1 MNKALIVAK
10 HEFLNT
16 VVSKGFILVCI
27 VFPLLIAVPT
37 LLFTGS
43 IRSMV
48 TETSDSIGFVD
59 QTNSLQE
66 SKGFIKFSQEEQAKE
81 TLLQNEIKFF
91 FVVSSD
97 YYDTGKV
104 FFYSKGGPFSSVSTE
119 SVKEFIIENLL
130 RKSNLDERV
139 KERIRNPMDEEE
151 FQLDRR
157 GEVEKR
163 KSGISSFFPYLL
175 AVVLIMGMLTPSGYM
190 VQGIAAEK
198 ENKSVEILVSS
209 ISSNQLLTGK
219 ILGLG
224 SAAMLQVTIWLVL
237 GTAFTFLTPLGPVLQ
252 QMELPGLL
260 WMVVPYFILGCLLF
274 AASMACVGTFAG
286 SVREAQQSVQVFS
299 LLAVLPLIFLSS
311 ISQSPNSIV
320 ARVLTYIPYT
330 SPVTTMMR
338 LSLTEVPLYEII
350 VSIILLLISV
360 IVMIRLSARIFRI
373 EILMYGKKAN
383 LRNILKYLRG

>member
-1 MNKALIVAK
+1 
-10 HEFLNT
+10 
-16 VVSKGFILVCI
+16 
-27 VFPLLIAVPT
+27 
-37 LLFTGS
+37 
-43 IRSMV
+43 
-48 TETSDSIGFVD
+48 
-59 QTNSLQE
+59 
-66 SKGFIKFSQEEQAKE
+66 
-81 TLLQNEIKFF
+81 LLQNEIKFF

-104 FFYSKGGPFSSVSTE
+104 FFYSKGGLFSSVSTE

-130 RKSNLDERV
+130 RESNLDERV
-139 KERIRNPMDEEE
+139 KERIRNPMNQEE
-151 FQLDRR
+151 FELDRR
-157 GEVEKR
+157 GEIEKR

-237 GTAFTFLTPLGPVLQ
+237 GITLMFLTPLGPVLQ

-299 LLAVLPLIFLSS
+299 LLAVLPLLFLSS
-311 ISQSPNSIV
+311 ISQFPNSIV

-338 LSLTEVPLYEII
+338 LSLTEVPLFEII

-383 LRNILKYLRG
+383 LRNILRYLKG

>member
-1 MNKALIVAK
+1 MNKAFIVAK
-10 HEFLNT
+10 HEFLTT
-16 VVSKGFILVCI
+16 VGSKGFILVCI

-43 IRSMV
+43 IRSV
-48 TETSDSIGFVD
+48 VSKRPDAIGFVD

-66 SKGFIKFSQEEQAKE
+66 SKGFIKFPQEEQARE

-104 FFYSKGGPFSSVSTE
+104 FFYSRGGLFSSVSTE

-130 RKSNLDERV
+130 RESNLDERV
-139 KERIRNPMDEEE
+139 KERIRNPMNQEE
-151 FQLDRR
+151 FELDRR
-157 GEVEKR
+157 GEIEKR
-163 KSGISSFFPYLL
+163 KSGVSSLFPYLL

-190 VQGIAAEK
+190 VQGIAVEK

-237 GTAFTFLTPLGPVLQ
+237 GITFTFLTPLGPVLK

-286 SVREAQQSVQVFS
+286 SVREAQQSVQIFS

-311 ISQSPNSIV
+311 ISQSPNSII
-320 ARVLTYIPYT
+320 ARVLTYVPYT

-338 LSLTEVPLYEII
+338 LSLTEVPLFEII

-383 LRNILKYLRG
+383 LRNILRYLKG

>member
-1 MNKALIVAK
+1 MNKAFIVAK
-10 HEFLNT
+10 HEFLTT
-16 VVSKGFILVCI
+16 VGRKAFILVCI
-27 VFPLLIAVPT
+27 VFPLLVAVPA

-48 TETSDSIGFVD
+48 TKTPDTIGFVD
-59 QTNSLQE
+59 QTNSFQE
-66 SKGFIKFSQEEQAKE
+66 SKGFIKFPDEGQARQ

-91 FVVSSD
+91 FLFPSN
-97 YYDTGKV
+97 YYETSKV
-104 FFYSKGGPFSSVSTE
+104 FFYSKDGPFSSVSTE

-157 GEVEKR
+157 GEIEKK

-175 AVVLIMGMLTPSGYM
+175 AVLLIIGMLTPSGYM
-190 VQGIAAEK
+190 VQGIVAEK
-198 ENKSVEILVSS
+198 ENKNVEILLSS

-224 SAAMLQVTIWLVL
+224 SAAMLQFTIWLAV
-237 GTAFTFLTPLGPVLQ
+237 GITFTFLTPFGPVLQ

-260 WMVVPYFILGCLLF
+260 LMAVPYFILGCLLF

-286 SVREAQQSVQVFS
+286 SVREAQQSVQVFCF
-299 LLAVLPLIFLSS
+299 LAALPLLFLSF
-311 ISQSPNSIV
+311 ISQSPNSVV

-330 SPVTTMMR
+330 CPVTTMIR
-338 LSLTEVPLYEII
+338 LSLTEVPLFEII
-350 VSIILLLISV
+350 VSILLLLISV

-383 LRNILKYLRG
+383 LRNILRYLKG